1 MTVDDGTTPSV
12 LWPLPA
18 VAGLVAL
25 AGLGMLL
32 AITFGGGVWMGVLT
46 VVTIDGVHAAWIVL
60 AAGGLGWAGVGW
72 LLPKDAPTA
81 LRTFT
86 EIGVGLA
93 LLGVVVMLAGWFVP
107 GGLDAWRW
115 LVLLSAAAVLSLW
128 PIARWL
134 TSFSDD
140 ESAGLREKLDDLH
153 IPWRVRR
160 AQLWWILPA
169 IAAAIWLSG
178 AAFPAGL
185 IGSGDDIRSVLQV
198 HLQLPRE
205 YLHRGSTLPLAHN
218 VHSHRPCSV
227 EMLSLLAM
235 IIRGGGWEGM
245 YVAKLLHG
253 IFGVMAVG
261 VVWASLPRSTNRSRY
276 AAVLLAGS
284 PIVLYLSWMAKI
296 ELAGV
301 FAAALAVAWLR
312 IFSRR
317 PSAGASIAIGLACG
331 IAVSTSYLAAATVA
345 GPVLAAMLLIA
356 LWPSSRRPPARS
368 DELNVDP
375 NDLPH
380 GAPLPAKL
388 LGLVLAGAVVA
399 PAAIPWLARTHAA
412 TGNPVFPHATQT
424 FGAGPWGQVQ
434 VHRRQQAHQP
444 GPQPPVPLPT
454 GESTETSSA
463 PPKAVLLARRFATT
477 EGLDWLGLALVLLAV
492 GGAAVAIVSRRRR
505 TPWNIALVT
514 LVVLQ
519 ISTWAMLTRTLPPA
533 ALAPALVPLAWLAAL
548 AADHARLTLQRLLG
562 GKVSPDTPEKDIRMV
577 ARVAAIIPAVAI
589 VLGASMGLAG
599 ALQTYPAAT
608 RGLRI
613 HGIDGEDIAKTAAPW
628 SLAHQLPSNSKLLLI
643 GQDDPYHFPPDT
655 LYATGWDVHP
665 LERLVA
671 RYPDSPEAILRG
683 LRNLEVTHIW
693 VNWSRLET
701 LARTTGY
708 PAVLQADQRARL
720 AEGKPIGL
728 DILDTLMRHGLDPIG
743 GVGPDGLLRPGS
755 VEGPPPSISIYRL
768 PALRR

>member
-1 MTVDDGTTPSV
+1 MS
-12 LWPLPA
+12 WPLAA
-18 VAGLVAL
+18 VAGLVL
-25 AGLGMLL
+25 SAGLGMLL
-32 AITFGGGVWMGVLT
+32 AITYGGGVWMGVLT
-46 VVTIDGVHAAWIVL
+46 VVTLDGVHAAWIVL

-93 LLGVVVMLAGWFVP
+93 LLGAVVMLAGWFVP

-115 LVLLSAAAVLSLW
+115 VFLLSAAGVLSLW
-128 PIARWL
+128 PITRWL

-160 AQLWWILPA
+160 SQLWWILPA

-205 YLHRGSTLPLAHN
+205 YLLHGSTMPLAHN

-235 IIRGGGWEGM
+235 ILRGGGWEGM

-253 IFGVMAVG
+253 IFGAMAVG

-276 AAVLLAGS
+276 AAVLLAAS

-312 IFSRR
+312 IFSKR
-317 PSAGASIAIGLACG
+317 PSAGGSIAIGLACG

-356 LWPSSRRPPARS
+356 LWPSSRSKPPARA
-368 DELNVDP
+368 DELNVNP
-375 NDLPH
+375 NDPPREV
-380 GAPLPAKL
+380 PLPTRL
-388 LGLVLAGAVVA
+388 LCLGLAGAVVA
-399 PAAIPWLARTHAA
+399 LAATPWLARTSAA

-424 FGAGPWGQVQ
+424 FGPGPWGSQQ
-434 VHRRQQAHQP
+434 VHRWRQAHRS
-444 GPQPPVPLPT
+444 GPQPPVPLPA
-454 GESTETSSA
+454 GQSAETSSA
-463 PPKAVLLARRFATT
+463 PPKAVLLTRQFATT
-477 EGLDWLGLALVLLAV
+477 EGLDYLGLALVLLAV

-514 LVVLQ
+514 LAGLQ
-519 ISTWAMLTRTLPPA
+519 VSGWAVFTREMPASALT
-533 ALAPALVPLAWLAAL
+533 PALVPLAWLAAL

-562 GKVSPDTPEKDIRMV
+562 GKISPDTPEKDIRMV

-589 VLGASMGLAG
+589 LLGASMGLAT

-608 RGLRI
+608 RGLRV
-613 HGIDGEDIAKTAAPW
+613 HGMEGQDIAKTAAPW
-628 SLAHQLPSNSKLLLI
+628 SLAHQLPPNSKLLLI
-643 GQDDPYHFPPDT
+643 GQDDPYHFPPGT

-665 LERLVA
+665 LERLIA

-701 LARTTGY
+701 LAHTTGY
-708 PAVLQADQRARL
+708 PAALQADQRARL

-728 DILDTLMRHGLDPIG
+728 DVLDTLMRLGLHPIG
-743 GVGPDGLLRPGS
+743 RVGPDGVLRPGS
-755 VEGPPPSISIYRL
+755 VDGPPPSISIYRL
-768 PALRR
+768 PALGR